1 MGAECRGGIV
11 EGDPTQR
18 AARKWRPRKAIT
30 AGGRRMGG
38 WGGGAATRRACSPLV
53 RASAVSLSSLS
64 LSPDHHGIALH
75 RPLGAVHELWLG
87 AFTVVDRDGA
97 DAMLEQEAP
106 IG

>member
-1 MGAECRGGIV
+1 MAAKKGDNSRREADGGMGGRGGN
-11 EGDPTQR
+11 
-18 AARKWRPRKAIT
+18 
-30 AGGRRMGG
+30 
-38 WGGGAATRRACSPLV
+38 ATRVLPTRARFRRL
-53 RASAVSLSSLS
+53 SLS